1 MDVNFEESGLRGQG
15 CSRCSDKMKRDCEG
29 RISASLTMNNDDL
42 LLVDVQLLRQ
52 ASRQQ
57 IVDLNTVYILH

>member
-15 CSRCSDKMKRDCEG
+15 CSDKMKLDCEG

-42 LLVDVQLLRQ
+42 LLVDVQLLRP
-52 ASRQQ
+52 ASRQH
-57 IVDLNTVYILH
+57 I

>member
-15 CSRCSDKMKRDCEG
+15 CSDKMKRDCEE

-42 LLVDVQLLRQ
+42 LLVDVQLLRA
-52 ASRQQ
+52 AS
-57 IVDLNTVYILH
+57 